1 MIESGNNRI
10 NNVINRRNHQYQ
22 EINDTD
28 NVVVP
33 KQKNYYYQ
41 NAYNMINKNNLSG
54 NNSMNKQN
62 TRINI
67 NRNNINNINNI
78 KNVNIKNNNNGN
90 MKSFNQNNNINRAL
104 LVIRNEFRKKNEN
117 IKRLELKVAELENKI
132 NMITKSNNNFHS
144 NNTNN
149 NNNSNI
155 INLTQKK
162 IGKNPF
168 YPEQYSDEINSYNK
182 RDNKTPEINF
192 NRGNNPFRNV
202 ENNQNMNNNFY
213 NQNKSVNQYKINNNN
228 DNELINDQK
237 YSIKDNNSNTA
248 VKEASIFTG
257 SSNFKRH
264 SKSEVKLYL
273 KEVKSKV
280 DPIVFKEFIHNIK
293 LLTNSEDKNR
303 IDKKSVIEKI
313 RILFGEQFKD
323 LFIRFE
329 SILGF
334 NAL

>member
-1 MIESGNNRI
+1 MIGSGTNRI

-28 NVVVP
+28 KVAVP

-62 TRINI
+62 NRMNI
-67 NRNNINNINNI
+67 NRNNINNI
-78 KNVNIKNNNNGN
+78 KNFNIKNNNAIRN
-90 MKSFNQNNNINRAL
+90 MNSFGQNNNINRAL
-104 LVIRNEFRKKNEN
+104 LVIRNEFRKKDDK
-117 IKRLELKVAELENKI
+117 IKKLELKVAELENKI
-132 NMITKSNNNFHS
+132 NMITKTNNFQS

-168 YPEQYSDEINSYNK
+168 YAEQYSDEINSYNK

-192 NRGNNPFRNV
+192 NRGNNPFRNA
-202 ENNQNMNNNFY
+202 ENNQNVNNNFY
-213 NQNKSVNQYKINNNN
+213 TQNKSVNQYKINNNN

-248 VKEASIFTG
+248 AKDASIFTG
-257 SSNFKRH
+257 SSNFQRH

-280 DPIVFKEFIHNIK
+280 DPLVFKEFINNIK
-293 LLTNSEDKNR
+293 LLTNSKDKNR
-303 IDKKSVIEKI
+303 VDKKSVIEKV